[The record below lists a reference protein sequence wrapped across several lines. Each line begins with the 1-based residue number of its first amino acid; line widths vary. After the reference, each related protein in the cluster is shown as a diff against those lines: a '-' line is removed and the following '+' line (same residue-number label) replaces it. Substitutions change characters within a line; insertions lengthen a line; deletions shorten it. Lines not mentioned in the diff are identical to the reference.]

1 MRRPPHPPCPV
12 TETGIGFMHFSSF
25 GTAWRS
31 VGLLWLCLMA
41 APTAARPPDVATA
54 VRALLERQ
62 VAAWN
67 RGDLEGFMEG
77 YRRSP
82 DLVFVS
88 GTTVTKGW
96 DAVLAR
102 YRQRYQAEGRAMGTL
117 EFRSLV
123 IEPIGTRAALVHG
136 EWRVV
141 SPEQTASG
149 RFTLLVR
156 RFPVGWR
163 IVYDHTS

>member
-1 MRRPPHPPCPV
+1 MRL
-12 TETGIGFMHFSSF
+12 FSP
-25 GTAWRS
+25 GKAWPS
-31 VGLLWLCLMA
+31 VGLLWLCLIV
-41 APTAARPPDVATA
+41 APTAARPPDAATA
-54 VRALLERQ
+54 VRKLLERQ

-77 YRRSP
+77 YWRSP
-82 DLVFVS
+82 ELLFVS

-117 EFRSLV
+117 AFQSLV
-123 IEPIGTRAALVHG
+123 IEPVGTRAALVHG